1 MRAFGLITGDV
12 DLFAAIS
19 EFSGAGTLAYYSFE
33 DERITIR
40 GQTVT
45 PAVRSTLVHELTM
58 SSRTSTSGSAT
69 S

>member
-40 GQTVT
+40 GQTG
-45 PAVRSTLVHELTM
+45 PRQSAQRW
-58 SSRTSTSGSAT
+58 STS
-69 S
+69 